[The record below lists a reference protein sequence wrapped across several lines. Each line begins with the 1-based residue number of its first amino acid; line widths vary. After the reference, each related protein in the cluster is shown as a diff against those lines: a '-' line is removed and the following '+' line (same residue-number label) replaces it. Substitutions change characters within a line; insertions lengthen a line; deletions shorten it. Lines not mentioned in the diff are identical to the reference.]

1 GDYGALASRMTQL
14 APRPAR
20 VVVFLEGG
28 YDLDAL
34 RDGTAAT
41 VAALVGEAVDPGE
54 PPTSGGPGR
63 EVVDA
68 AADLWRGGAGLSACC
83 PRPRARA
90 SPGRR
95 HAPRR
100 AP

>member
-1 GDYGALASRMTQL
+1 MMQL

-34 RDGTAAT
+34 RDGTAST
-41 VAALVGEAVDPGE
+41 VAALVGEAADPVE
-54 PPTSGGPGR
+54 APTSGGPGR

-68 AADLWRGGAGLSACC
+68 AADLWREVVGLGS
-83 PRPRARA
+83 
-90 SPGRR
+90 
-95 HAPRR
+95 
-100 AP
+100 